1 MALKN
6 VKHTL
11 YASYLGYITQGIVNN
26 FAPLCFV
33 IFEKE
38 FGLSLSQL
46 TFIITANFLIQLALD
61 YFSTL
66 FIDKIG
72 YRKVIVIAHL
82 LSAMGLVMLTVLP
95 QIIDSYLAILIS
107 VMTYAAGGGLI
118 EVLVSPIV
126 EALPLDNK
134 EARMSRLHSFYCFG
148 HIGVIVIT
156 TVFFNISG
164 TGSWRLLALLFAL
177 IPFINAFYY
186 MVVPVYQL
194 DEENDDKVKS
204 QSTKLLIVFMVLMM
218 ASGCSEMAMSQWAS
232 FFLEDQLHVSKTV
245 GDLLGP
251 GGFALFMALSRFLH
265 SKYASKL
272 KLEYFMTLSGIL
284 CLISYGLAVFSSNA
298 YLSLAGFMLC
308 GFAVGVLWPGTYSL
322 ACKYLSVNTA
332 SFAFMALAGDVGCTL
347 GPTLTGFVSGLFND
361 NLKAGILAAG
371 IFPLCIIF
379 IMVWLL
385 NRQKNFK

>member
-6 VKHTL
+6 IKHTL

-61 YFSTL
+61 YLSTL
-66 FIDKIG
+66 FIDKVG

-82 LSAMGLVMLTVLP
+82 LSALGLVLLTVLP
-95 QIIDSYLAILIS
+95 NLIDSYIAILIS
-107 VMTYAAGGGLI
+107 VMIYAAGGGLI

-148 HIGVIVIT
+148 HIGVIIIT
-156 TVFFNISG
+156 AVFFNIFG
-164 TGSWRLLALLFAL
+164 TASWRFLAVLFAL

-186 MVVPVYQL
+186 LYVPVYQL
-194 DEENDDKVKS
+194 KEEDNETEKS
-204 QSTKLLIVFMVLMM
+204 HSSKLLGLFMVLMM

-251 GGFALFMALSRFLH
+251 GGFAFFMALSRFLH
-265 SKYASKL
+265 SRYAHKF
-272 KLEYFMTLSGIL
+272 KLEYFMALSGIL
-284 CLISYGLAVFSSNA
+284 CLISYGMAIFSVNA
-298 YLSLAGFMLC
+298 YFSLAGFMLC

-322 ACKYLSVNTA
+322 ASKYLSVNTA

-347 GPTLTGFVSGLFND
+347 GPTLVGFVSGFFDD
-361 NLKAGILAAG
+361 NLKAGIFAAG
-371 IFPLCIIF
+371 IFPLCIIL
-379 IMVWLL
+379 IMAWLL
-385 NRQKNFK
+385 NREEKL